1 MPAKCPVCETVNP
14 DDAAECEGCGKV
26 LFAEADLLDEIAPIE
41 GLEETIH
48 DPLESATGPI
58 ATLPELEQTRLA
70 RRDLKVVDEVVP
82 GVERT
87 QLEADPNAVSFWG
100 GAVDPDLELG
110 REPDDGQRTPAPQD
124 TGLCPWCTAPATG
137 AVCDNCGR
145 RRSRYTVPIAT
156 AQVAR
161 REDDTV
167 LCPACFARVP
177 TGLRCGECGVPF
189 AVVEL

>member
-1 MPAKCPVCETVNP
+1 MPVKCPVCETINS
-14 DDAAECEGCGKV
+14 DDAAECGDCGKII
-26 LFAEADLLDEIAPIE
+26 FSDADLVDDVEPIE

-48 DPLESATGPI
+48 DPLESATGPVALI
-58 ATLPELEQTRLA
+58 AELEQTQLA
-70 RRDLKVVDEVVP
+70 RRDLRIAEEVVP

-87 QLEADPNAVSFWG
+87 QLEADPGVVSFWSG
-100 GAVDPDLELG
+100 GVDPDLDLG

-124 TGLCPWCTAPATG
+124 TGLCPWCTAPATS

-145 RRSRYTVPIAT
+145 RRSRYTVAIAP
-156 AQVAR
+156 AQVVKAQ
-161 REDDTV
+161 DDTV

-177 TGLRCGECGVPF
+177 TGVRCNECGVPF

>member
-14 DDAAECEGCGKV
+14 DDAAECGDCGKI
-26 LFAEADLLDEIAPIE
+26 LFAEADLMAEVAPID
-41 GLEETIH
+41 GLEETLH

-58 ATLPELEQTRLA
+58 DRLVELEQTQLA
-70 RRDLKVVDEVVP
+70 RRDLKVAPEPVP
-82 GVERT
+82 GVEHT
-87 QLEADPNAVSFWG
+87 QLQSDPDAVSFWG
-100 GAVDPDLELG
+100 GAVDPDLDLG

-124 TGLCPWCTAPATG
+124 TGLCPWCTAPATS

-145 RRSRYTVPIAT
+145 RRARYSVPVVT
-156 AQVAR
+156 ARAAQR
-161 REDDTV
+161 QGDTV

-177 TGLRCGECGVPF
+177 AGARCEECGVPF

>member
-14 DDAAECEGCGKV
+14 DDAAECADCGKV
-26 LFAEADLLDEIAPIE
+26 LFTEAHLVDEVAPIE
-41 GLEETIH
+41 GLEETLH
-48 DPLESATGPI
+48 DPLESATGPV
-58 ATLPELEQTRLA
+58 ATLLELEQTQLA
-70 RRDLKVVDEVVP
+70 RRDLKIAAEAVP

-87 QLEADPNAVSFWG
+87 QLEFDPDAVSFWG
-100 GAVDPDLELG
+100 GAVDPDLESG

-145 RRSRYTVPIAT
+145 RRSRYTVPVAT

-161 REDDTV
+161 AQADTV

-177 TGLRCGECGVPF
+177 TGARCLECGVPF